1 MEDSRN
7 NSKFKIACHLTNV
20 MKSHTVPLRPAQNVN
35 YPFVNH
41 NLPTSHLVAISYQ
54 TDCCGFTTV
63 K

>member
-1 MEDSRN
+1 MENSRN

-20 MKSHTVPLRPAQNVN
+20 MKSHAVLLHPAQNVN

-41 NLPTSHLVAISYQ
+41 NLLISHLVAISYQ
-54 TDCCGFTTV
+54 TDYCSFTTV